1 MIRKEQWEEIA
12 TALWRPY
19 GHVKL
24 RCDGHEV
31 SAIVM
36 TDKMKL
42 IIQVYIDGFIKGEW
56 LLHEHEIGVK
66 FYEKK
71 TKYLSTKKEREEAR
85 KNMNNK
91 RFGKEFQAFF
101 KRQYEAKFTYVLPYW
116 ANAKSFCR
124 HIRKTCK
131 SIELIEEK

>member
-1 MIRKEQWEEIA
+1 MITKEQWEEIEKS
-12 TALWRPY
+12 LSRPY
-19 GHVKL
+19 GGVKL
-24 RCDGHEV
+24 RCDGHDV

-42 IIQVYIDGFIKGEW
+42 VIEVYVDGFIKGEW
-56 LLHEHEIGVK
+56 LLNEHEIGVK

-71 TKYLSTKKEREEAR
+71 TKYTLRQKEREEAR

-91 RFGKEFQAFF
+91 RLGKDLREMF
-101 KRQYEAKFTYVLPYW
+101 KRHYEDKFSYYLPSW
-116 ANAKSFCR
+116 TNAKSFCR